1 MLLLEETYH
10 TKILLGAAEHF
21 GLEVDGPFN
30 PPAAM
35 KVLTQAVSRLP
46 MDLVRPLSLASE
58 LFGLA
63 TFTRLLHATR
73 VALRDTPELRDAMEE
88 RLLMVLTDEIGHVSF
103 QRLQV
108 GEAGF
113 KSARALLPFLT
124 YGFRDTYPE
133 VDRLLGNRLGVEE
146 VVSLTVEKLPAQARA
161 RAFLC

>member
-1 MLLLEETYH
+1 
-10 TKILLGAAEHF
+10 
-21 GLEVDGPFN
+21 
-30 PPAAM
+30 
-35 KVLTQAVSRLP
+35 
-46 MDLVRPLSLASE
+46 
-58 LFGLA
+58 
-63 TFTRLLHATR
+63 
-73 VALRDTPELRDAMEE
+73 
-88 RLLMVLTDEIGHVSF
+88 MVLTDEIGHVSF